1 MTSYLRKS
9 LSMGVYSKSNATQN
23 FGAVATDWPAT
34 NTPYVRFFV
43 DWLQLAPQTP
53 PNGVFSNPID
63 NPTPLTQGGTVGEYV
78 RAIDNQIGLARG
90 YKLKVVLTFINTP
103 PWASGVSDQTPD
115 FRLYAPR
122 DLTGGGPWSQYFLF
136 CFLRWSAFNSGNGGA
151 YCDFFEICNEPN
163 LFKPDPVSHTV
174 PGAMMLI
181 AQTWQGLSGLT
192 SPILAG
198 PALDD
203 RTSSD
208 PRIDSAAYT
217 RSLLSYLRTGG
228 FNFADPY
235 WAWSHHN
242 YRDIKGAASGT
253 VTTTRAQRIRTELKN
268 AGWRGWPHGD
278 PTNPYIL
285 QTEGGARVNELG
297 TGGQSD
303 RIRNSYNLCHNDNP
317 GQGEGLAMFTNY
329 LDITDPGTDTG
340 LRDKFPTLVK
350 RPVYGTWASLPQ
362 P

>member
-1 MTSYLRKS
+1 
-9 LSMGVYSKSNATQN
+9 
-23 FGAVATDWPAT
+23 
-34 NTPYVRFFV
+34 
-43 DWLQLAPQTP
+43 
-53 PNGVFSNPID
+53 
-63 NPTPLTQGGTVGEYV
+63 
-78 RAIDNQIGLARG
+78 
-90 YKLKVVLTFINTP
+90 
-103 PWASGVSDQTPD
+103 
-115 FRLYAPR
+115 
-122 DLTGGGPWSQYFLF
+122 
-136 CFLRWSAFNSGNGGA
+136 
-151 YCDFFEICNEPN
+151 
-163 LFKPDPVSHTV
+163 
-174 PGAMMLI
+174 MMLI